1 MAIDVKMEGW
11 ADKSEADEA
20 AVSAWFKKPGAPV
33 RQGDLLAELIVEKVN
48 LEVEAPA
55 DGILLEI
62 KADVGQAVTPGAVLA
77 RLGTAEEWAILQ
89 SRQTAA
95 FPPTPAPFP
104 VAAGPVSQAA
114 APVAAQA
121 PGQTVTLAE
130 VVASP
135 AAKRLL
141 RENNLTLEEVAA
153 FTGGTVRRIGEEEVK
168 RYLGARAEAGAS
180 SPAAGAGAAPSEE
193 GKLVPYSG
201 LRRVIGDRM
210 ARSLREMAQLTIS
223 AEADIT
229 RLVDRREALKAE
241 GTNLSYTAL
250 IAKAVALTLPRHPYL
265 NAALEGDSIR
275 LHSKLNLGIAVNLDE
290 GLVVPVIPDAGSRSV
305 AELAAEIQRVSD
317 LARRHALTIEN
328 NSGGTFTITNLGTSG
343 VDMFTPII
351 NPPQVAILG
360 VGRIN
365 ERAGIIDGKI
375 AICKM
380 LWLSLS
386 FDHRIADGAPAA
398 AFLKDVRLQLESP
411 GELFN

>member
-62 KADVGQAVTPGAVLA
+62 TAEVGQAVTPGAVLA

-89 SRQTAA
+89 ARQAA
-95 FPPTPAPFP
+95 VFPPAPAPF
-104 VAAGPVSQAA
+104 QAA
-114 APVAAQA
+114 ASTPVVTTGTA
-121 PGQTVTLAE
+121 PAVALAE

-153 FTGGTVRRIGEEEVK
+153 FAGGNVRRIGEEEVK
-168 RYLGARAEAGAS
+168 RYLEARAS
-180 SPAAGAGAAPSEE
+180 SPAASAGAAPSEE
-193 GKLVPYSG
+193 GKIVPYSG

-229 RLVDRREALKAE
+229 RLVERREALKAE

-250 IAKAVALTLPRHPYL
+250 IARAVALTLPRHPYL

-290 GLVVPVIPDAGSRSV
+290 GLVVPVIPDAGSRSA

-317 LARRHALTIEN
+317 LARRQALTIEN
-328 NSGGTFTITNLGTSG
+328 NSGGTFTITNLGTFE
-343 VDMFTPII
+343 VDMFTPIV

-365 ERAGIIDGKI
+365 ERAGVIDGKV

-386 FDHRIADGAPAA
+386 FDHRIVDGAPAA
-398 AFLKDVRLQLESP
+398 AFLKDVRLQLENP